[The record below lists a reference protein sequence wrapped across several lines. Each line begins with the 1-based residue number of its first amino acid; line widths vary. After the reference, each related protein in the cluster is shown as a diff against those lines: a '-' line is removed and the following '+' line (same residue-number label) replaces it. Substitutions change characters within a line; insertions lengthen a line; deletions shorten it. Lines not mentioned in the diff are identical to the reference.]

1 MGSLLS
7 YLPGEWF
14 SILEASYSLEIT
26 EECLESSVQL
36 QHEFY
41 KWVTLLEVPLKLFS
55 WELLQIIFNW
65 DYLWKL
71 DMT

>member
-41 KWVTLLEVPLKLFS
+41 KWVTFLEVP
-55 WELLQIIFNW
+55 
-65 DYLWKL
+65 
-71 DMT
+71 